1 MQLVF
6 LILFVQEFPFS
17 RLFYLLI
24 FRTYK
29 LSVCI
34 IYVSVILDVIVFF
47 KYSLNSA
54 NNNND

>member
-17 RLFYLLI
+17 RLFLLLI

-34 IYVSVILDVIVFF
+34 ICVSVILAVIVFF
-47 KYSLNSA
+47 QIEFNMLII
-54 NNNND
+54 